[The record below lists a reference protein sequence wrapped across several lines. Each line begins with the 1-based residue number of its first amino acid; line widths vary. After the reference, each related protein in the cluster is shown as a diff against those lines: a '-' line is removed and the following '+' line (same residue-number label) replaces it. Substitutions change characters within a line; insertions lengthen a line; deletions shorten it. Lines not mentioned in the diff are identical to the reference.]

1 MAFLSITPAPGI
13 DDRLVRRL
21 YEHGDGDRWALGV
34 HYFADAL
41 GRSATHRF
49 RETKPSA
56 REVERYLESLHL
68 EDLALACACARGSE
82 RAWEYFIGS
91 FRPILYRL
99 ASRGAPSH
107 RSREAADSIY
117 AELFGLD
124 LREGVRRSLFDYYHG
139 RSSLAGWLRAVLA
152 QRVVDLARVDWKFE
166 PLDDSQPQAQTV
178 AAAAEPDIDRD
189 RFLDIARVALHAAIT
204 GLDARDRLRLSLYYG
219 QSMTLAAIGRLL
231 GESEATASRK
241 LDRTRRDLRTA
252 TESRLRE
259 VEHLTRDQ
267 IALCFEYLRTDP
279 VFDLSQAMPQEQQR
293 WWR

>member
-1 MAFLSITPAPGI
+1 MPFLSITPAPGI
-13 DDRLVRRL
+13 DDRVVRRL
-21 YEHGDGDRWALGV
+21 YERGDGDRWALGV
-34 HYFADAL
+34 HYFAEAL
-41 GRSATHRF
+41 GRSAAHRF
-49 RETKPSA
+49 RDAKPSA
-56 REVERYLESLHL
+56 REVEHYLDSLHL

-82 RAWEYFIGS
+82 RAWEHFIGS

-99 ASRGAPSH
+99 ASRGAPAH

-166 PLDDSQPQAQTV
+166 PIEDAERLADRSVSPD
-178 AAAAEPDIDRD
+178 EPDIDRD
-189 RFLDIARVALHAAIT
+189 RYIDLARAALAAAIA
-204 GLDARDRLRLSLYYG
+204 GLEARDRLRLSLYYG
-219 QSMTLAAIGRLL
+219 QGMTLAAIGRVL

-241 LDRTRRDLRTA
+241 LERTRRELRTD
-252 TESRLRE
+252 TESRLRD
-259 VEHLTRDQ
+259 VERLTHDQ
-267 IALCFEYLRTDP
+267 ITLCFEYLSTDP
-279 VFDLSQAMPQEQQR
+279 AFDLSRAMPQDGQR